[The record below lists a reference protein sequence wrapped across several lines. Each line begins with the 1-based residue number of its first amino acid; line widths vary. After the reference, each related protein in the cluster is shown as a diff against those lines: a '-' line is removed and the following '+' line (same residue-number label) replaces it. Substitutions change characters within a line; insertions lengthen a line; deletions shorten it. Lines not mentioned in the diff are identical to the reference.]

1 MGVERRW
8 VCAASLCVLATGF
21 HFVYA
26 AQSPEGFISIDC
38 GGFEDTVN
46 EGDGLVYKTDK
57 DMIGSG
63 MSNQILAEY
72 RPRWGPIYW
81 SLRSFPNGTRNCYRL
96 KTEAPKMTKYLI
108 RASFVYGNY
117 DGLNSTP
124 TFDLHLGVNL
134 WGTVKLDSLCM
145 EAITLPDP
153 SSDYIDVCLV
163 NTNSG
168 VPYIS
173 ALILRPLDVSLY
185 RLDPIDTAKFLVL
198 SNRFDVGGTNQI
210 TYPND
215 VYDRIWSGYSCQNN
229 TSLVTTNAVIAGSN
243 NTNVNDDDPYKL
255 PMLMLQ
261 TACRANG
268 SSFPL
273 GLGTAYRSYRLY
285 VCFHFAEIEK
295 HEAGKF
301 RDMKIVLNDVQTIT
315 QSIQL
320 QYLKP
325 HTVCTK
331 GFDVNHGQQVKF
343 SISATS
349 ISSLPPILNGYEILY
364 AMDTPNPL
372 TFLQDLNAISDIKQ
386 HYKLSRNWEGDP
398 CSPPE
403 FSWKG
408 LNCNNVQ
415 PWARIISLNLSRS
428 NLTGDIPSSF
438 SMLTAINYLDLSY
451 NELEGAVPE
460 FLVLLPQLRLLN
472 LSGNKL
478 TGVVPDT
485 LLQKS
490 KDGTLILSMEGN
502 PGLCWSPPCNQKK
515 ELEIP
520 ILFSV
525 IAALVF
531 VVILLG
537 VTIICTRKPKE
548 NSIES
553 KQEDPLKLKGR
564 QYSYEEVVGITE
576 NFGVVLGE
584 GGFGKVYLG
593 SLKDQTTV
601 AVKMLSATSQQG
613 NKEFRIEA
621 QLLMVLHHRNLVCLL
636 GYCDEGQHKALIY
649 EYMANGSLQQHLKN
663 QNTNS
668 NTDTLSWIGRLQIA
682 VDVSQGLEYLHNGC
696 KPPIIHRD
704 LKPANILLDK
714 RMTAKIADF
723 GLSRTFATENESQPF
738 TRLAGTPGYLDLGT
752 QGCGNVNKQS
762 DIYSLGIIL
771 LELVTGQPA
780 ITRTSGGNF
789 HILNWVEPMIQTGDI
804 QQIVVFKL
812 GGQFNHNSAWKIIEL
827 AMSCTQSTALQR
839 PDISHVL
846 GELKECLPVHQST
859 SPQTSIMSTRIL
871 SESEIAPS
879 PR

>member
-1 MGVERRW
+1 MI
-8 VCAASLCVLATGF
+8 
-21 HFVYA
+21 
-26 AQSPEGFISIDC
+26 GFISIDC
-38 GGFEDTVN
+38 GGFEDMVN
-46 EGDGLVYKTDK
+46 EWDG
-57 DMIGSG
+57 
-63 MSNQILAEY
+63 
-72 RPRWGPIYW
+72 
-81 SLRSFPNGTRNCYRL
+81 
-96 KTEAPKMTKYLI
+96 
-108 RASFVYGNY
+108 
-117 DGLNSTP
+117 
-124 TFDLHLGVNL
+124 
-134 WGTVKLDSLCM
+134 
-145 EAITLPDP
+145 
-153 SSDYIDVCLV
+153 
-163 NTNSG
+163 
-168 VPYIS
+168 
-173 ALILRPLDVSLY
+173 
-185 RLDPIDTAKFLVL
+185 
-198 SNRFDVGGTNQI
+198 
-210 TYPND
+210 YPND
-215 VYDRIWSGYSCQNN
+215 VYDRIWSGYNCQNN

-243 NTNVNDDDPYKL
+243 NTNDNDGDPYKL

-273 GLGTAYRSYRLY
+273 GLETAYRSYRLY

-331 GFDVNHGQQVKF
+331 GLDVNHGQQVKF

-515 ELEIP
+515 EWEIP

-537 VTIICTRKPKE
+537 VTIICTRKPKAC
-548 NSIES
+548 
-553 KQEDPLKLKGR
+553 
-564 QYSYEEVVGITE
+564 YEER
-576 NFGVVLGE
+576 
-584 GGFGKVYLG
+584 
-593 SLKDQTTV
+593 
-601 AVKMLSATSQQG
+601 
-613 NKEFRIEA
+613 KE
-621 QLLMVLHHRNLVCLL
+621 
-636 GYCDEGQHKALIY
+636 
-649 EYMANGSLQQHLKN
+649 
-663 QNTNS
+663 
-668 NTDTLSWIGRLQIA
+668 
-682 VDVSQGLEYLHNGC
+682 
-696 KPPIIHRD
+696 
-704 LKPANILLDK
+704 
-714 RMTAKIADF
+714 
-723 GLSRTFATENESQPF
+723 
-738 TRLAGTPGYLDLGT
+738 
-752 QGCGNVNKQS
+752 
-762 DIYSLGIIL
+762 
-771 LELVTGQPA
+771 
-780 ITRTSGGNF
+780 
-789 HILNWVEPMIQTGDI
+789 
-804 QQIVVFKL
+804 
-812 GGQFNHNSAWKIIEL
+812 
-827 AMSCTQSTALQR
+827 QR
-839 PDISHVL
+839 
-846 GELKECLPVHQST
+846 Q
-859 SPQTSIMSTRIL
+859 
-871 SESEIAPS
+871 
-879 PR
+879 